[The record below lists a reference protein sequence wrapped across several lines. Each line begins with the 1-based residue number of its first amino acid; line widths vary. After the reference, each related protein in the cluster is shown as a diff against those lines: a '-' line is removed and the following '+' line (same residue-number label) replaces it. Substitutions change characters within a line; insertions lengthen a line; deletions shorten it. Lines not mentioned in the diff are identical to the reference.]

1 MALASSEGWLFLLRW
16 IHFLAGITWI
26 GILYYFNFV
35 QTPFV
40 AETDPPVRSGAIQ
53 KLVPRALWWFR
64 WAAMVTFL
72 SGWIYLLHRMGQFGG
87 VREFFATSYGWAI
100 FLGGTLGSFMWA
112 NVWFVIWPK
121 QKIVIQNAIDTAG
134 GKPANPAAAP
144 AGARAGVASRTNVLF
159 SIPMLFYM
167 GAASHLPALAE
178 NLTPGGKIAMA
189 VISAVIILLIEAN
202 ALWAT
207 PGKGTAKPLATVNG
221 TLWAGFFLAA
231 IFYLLFEILF

>member
-1 MALASSEGWLFLLRW
+1 MALASSDGWLFLLRW
-16 IHFLAGITWI
+16 IHFLSGITWI

-35 QTPFV
+35 QTPFF

-100 FLGGTLGSFMWA
+100 FLGGTLGSFMWL

-134 GKPANPAAAP
+134 GKPANPAAAA
-144 AGARAGVASRTNVLF
+144 AGGRAGVASRTNVLF
-159 SIPMLFYM
+159 SIPMLFFM
-167 GAASHLPALAE
+167 GAASHL
-178 NLTPGGKIAMA
+178 NLVETLSPGRKVAMA

-202 ALWAT
+202 ALYAT
-207 PGKGTAKPLATVNG
+207 AGKGSAKPLATVSG
-221 TLWAGFFLAA
+221 TLWAGFILAA
-231 IFYLLFEILF
+231 VFYVL